1 MNNLI
6 VFLILS
12 LPLVLVSRRSL
23 SNIRSHGFYRFLA
36 WEGMLWL
43 LIINLRF
50 WFTDPLAPHQLTA
63 WFCLFYALVLVIAGT
78 HLLRRSGRARSER
91 DDATLYQFEKTTAL
105 VETGIYRYIRHP
117 LYGSLLFLN
126 WGIFFKH
133 PAAVPL
139 GVAILVSI
147 LLTATARIEEQ
158 ENIAYFG
165 PAYRDYMRRSKMFVP
180 YLF

>member
-1 MNNLI
+1 MINLI

-12 LPLVLVSRRSL
+12 LPLMLVSRHTL
-23 SNIRSHGFYRFLA
+23 FNVRSHGFYRFFA

-50 WFTDPLAPHQLTA
+50 WFADPLAPHQLVA
-63 WFCLFYALVLVIAGT
+63 WVCLIYALMLVIAGV
-78 HLLRRSGRARSER
+78 LLFRRSGRARSER
-91 DDATLYQFEKTTAL
+91 ADATLYQFEKTTTL
-105 VETGIYRYIRHP
+105 VQTGIFHYIRHP
-117 LYGSLLFLN
+117 MYGSLLFLN

-139 GVAILVSI
+139 GVALLVSI
-147 LLTATARIEEQ
+147 LLTITARIEER

-165 PAYRDYMRRSKMFVP
+165 PAYRDYMGRSKMFVP